1 MLWIRQLC
9 VEQPW
14 RFKMGFDWATSGN
27 KYDEAA
33 AQWQG
38 VQLYDAKEDAAK
50 WGAVFNG
57 DPSPTSK
64 WAQLMGEGATELANA
79 CVRDDIAPHIV
90 ATEWYKRVPWDSER
104 TVTGGGGQACR
115 DHVVPV

>member
-1 MLWIRQLC
+1 
-9 VEQPW
+9 
-14 RFKMGFDWATSGN
+14 
-27 KYDEAA
+27 
-33 AQWQG
+33 
-38 VQLYDAKEDAAK
+38 
-50 WGAVFNG
+50 
-57 DPSPTSK
+57 
-64 WAQLMGEGATELANA
+64 MGEGATERANA